1 MLLQENKTTLLT
13 QQANDR
19 TKIED
24 LEFQIEEHRLG
35 CGDKENDDDHTQPQ
49 RNNTSNSNLS
59 GSGVG
64 LISDEQHRQ
73 HQNESNELLNSLKL
87 QQSISK
93 NQLDEIKFL
102 KEEIDRFNI
111 ELKQL
116 RLAEEVYTKEKS
128 DTKKQ
133 LDEIEKQLN
142 VAKEEAEANVLL
154 KGRVFFNGF
163 QMLKRHRKNLVF
175 KRFS

>member
-1 MLLQENKTTLLT
+1 MLT

-24 LEFQIEEHRLG
+24 LEFQIEEHKLG
-35 CGDKENDDDHTQPQ
+35 CVDKENDNENTQSQ
-49 RNNTSNSNLS
+49 RNNNANVS
-59 GSGVG
+59 GG
-64 LISDEQHRQ
+64 LISDEQQRQ
-73 HQNESNELLNSLKL
+73 HENESNEILNSLKL
-87 QQSISK
+87 QQNISK

-102 KEEIDRFNI
+102 KEEIDRLNI

-154 KGRVFFNGF
+154 KGSN
-163 QMLKRHRKNLVF
+163 LK
-175 KRFS
+175 S

>member
-1 MLLQENKTTLLT
+1 MLT

-24 LEFQIEEHRLG
+24 LEFQIEEHKLG
-35 CGDKENDDDHTQPQ
+35 CVDKENDNENTQSQ
-49 RNNTSNSNLS
+49 RNNNANVS
-59 GSGVG
+59 GG
-64 LISDEQHRQ
+64 LISDEQQRQ
-73 HQNESNELLNSLKL
+73 HENESNEILNSLKL
-87 QQSISK
+87 QQNISK

-102 KEEIDRFNI
+102 KEEIDRLNI

-154 KGRVFFNGF
+154 KGDD
-163 QMLKRHRKNLVF
+163 LK
-175 KRFS
+175 SS

>member
-1 MLLQENKTTLLT
+1 LLT

-24 LEFQIEEHRLG
+24 LEFQIEEHKLG
-35 CGDKENDDDHTQPQ
+35 CVDKENDNENTQSQ
-49 RNNTSNSNLS
+49 RNNNANVS
-59 GSGVG
+59 GG
-64 LISDEQHRQ
+64 LISDEQQRQ
-73 HQNESNELLNSLKL
+73 HENESNEILNSLKL
-87 QQSISK
+87 QQNISK

-102 KEEIDRFNI
+102 KEEIDRLNI

-154 KGRVFFNGF
+154 KGDD
-163 QMLKRHRKNLVF
+163 LK
-175 KRFS
+175 SS

>member
-1 MLLQENKTTLLT
+1 MLT

-24 LEFQIEEHRLG
+24 LEFQIEEHKLG
-35 CGDKENDDDHTQPQ
+35 CVDKENDNENTQSQ
-49 RNNTSNSNLS
+49 RNNNANVSS
-59 GSGVG
+59 G
-64 LISDEQHRQ
+64 LISDEQQRQ
-73 HQNESNELLNSLKL
+73 HENESNEILNSLKL
-87 QQSISK
+87 QQNISK

-102 KEEIDRFNI
+102 KEEIDRLNI

-154 KGRVFFNGF
+154 KGSN
-163 QMLKRHRKNLVF
+163 LK
-175 KRFS
+175 S

>member
-1 MLLQENKTTLLT
+1 MLT

-24 LEFQIEEHRLG
+24 LEFQIEEHKLG
-35 CGDKENDDDHTQPQ
+35 CVDKENDNDNTQSQ
-49 RNNTSNSNLS
+49 RNNNANVSS
-59 GSGVG
+59 G
-64 LISDEQHRQ
+64 LISDEQQRQ
-73 HQNESNELLNSLKL
+73 HENESNEILNSLKL
-87 QQSISK
+87 QQNISK

-102 KEEIDRFNI
+102 KEEIDRLNI

-154 KGRVFFNGF
+154 KGSN
-163 QMLKRHRKNLVF
+163 LK
-175 KRFS
+175 S